1 MSKYSQEDIEKIIS
15 AIERFKG
22 GDKDAFNEF
31 YELTYDQVFRTCAG
45 LMKNE
50 HDAEDITQ
58 EVFIRAYEKLDS
70 LAEPATFGQW
80 LKVIS
85 TNTCLNELKK
95 KERATLSF
103 DESFSESDEDDWES
117 FDQLPNTFI
126 EEEEKSEIINKILKD
141 SLSDVQYQALRLF
154 YYEEMSMAEIAEQMD
169 CPEGTVKTRLKSAK
183 AKFKDSLEKYVDENK
198 LVLSATPFL
207 TRFFLAQETKLKVP
221 PMPPFSFP
229 GIGAGTAATAGTAG
243 AATAAAAKVGFMST
257 VLGKVIVGVGAVAVI
272 GTAVVVGVN
281 LFADKHEEP
290 VETTEESEI
299 IETETTTEE
308 TTTEETTAAPI
319 EIDPFEYI
327 EVTFEGIAP
336 DGEVIVNVSDDIPV
350 ELNVVAEPSGALNNG
365 DTVTITVSCDD
376 EGYTL
381 VNSSQEFT
389 VSGLERVVEVY
400 LAETIES
407 PDAELWP
414 WSDFEVKVPGISI
427 SGLDTTEANAAMRA
441 LVENEVGP
449 AFVFAPDG
457 SYTFDTEMLYVD
469 YYGMAKSDYS
479 FYIGEG
485 FVSIAFEYEEWGDSP
500 PSYGTVFNISTET
513 GKIMDQEEF
522 LQVIGM
528 TDDEYEN
535 LVINT
540 LNLVMDD
547 GILEDGSIWFDK
559 PVSANIDEEV
569 SGWGTLRA
577 YNTRPEIIDG
587 SIPYISENGDLCF
600 VCSFTNVAEWK
611 NYDTYFVNTVTH
623 EHKTSLYDWCYFSN

>member
-1 MSKYSQEDIEKIIS
+1 MSKYSQEDINKIIN

-58 EVFIRAYEKLDS
+58 EVFIRSYEKLDS

-243 AATAAAAKVGFMST
+243 AATAAAAKAGFMST

-308 TTTEETTAAPI
+308 TTTEETTTEETTAAPI

-350 ELNVVAEPSGALNNG
+350 EMNVVAEPSGALNNG
-365 DTVTITVSCDD
+365 DTVTITVSCDE

-400 LAETIES
+400 QADTITGTDWEGN
-407 PDAELWP
+407 PIELN
-414 WSDFEVKVPGISI
+414 VPAVSI
-427 SGLDTTEANAAMRA
+427 SGLDMTEVNAAMRGFIDDNNYCQSG
-441 LVENEVGP
+441 VY
-449 AFVFAPDG
+449 
-457 SYTFDTEMLYVD
+457 SYYVCDD
-469 YYGMAKSDYS
+469 Y
-479 FYIGEG
+479 
-485 FVSIAFEYEEWGDSP
+485 VSIMITLEYHGDGDG
-500 PSYGTVFNISTET
+500 YEKAAYNISTET
-513 GKIMDQEEF
+513 GEILGKEEF
-522 LQVIGM
+522 LALIGM
-528 TDDEYEN
+528 TNEEYESLVVTELNLFMDEYQDAHPGDEP
-535 LVINT
+535 
-540 LNLVMDD
+540 DWK
-547 GILEDGSIWFDK
+547 WFDSQ
-559 PVSANIDEEV
+559 VSYEDNTT
-569 SGWGTLRA
+569 TLRN
-577 YNTRPEIIDG
+577 YNTRPEVL
-587 SIPYISENGDLCF
+587 SESVPYISESGDLCF
-600 VCSFTNVAEWK
+600 VCRFTFIFEWSDY
-611 NYDTYFVNTVTH
+611 NAFAIDTVTH
-623 EHKTSLYDWCYFSN
+623 ECFSQIEGGWCSYGNIGSY